1 MHRYSVYESRK
12 NVKEKHINS
21 PCHTTNAN
29 FTLSLYSSF
38 PNFILTY
45 AYAASSSAR
54 LCVICAISPE
64 PVPAR
69 CKLSLVAETY

>member
-1 MHRYSVYESRK
+1 MDLY
-12 NVKEKHINS
+12 KEHFANL

-29 FTLSLYSSF
+29 LTLSLYSSF

-45 AYAASSSAR
+45 AYAASSSPR
-54 LCVICAISPE
+54 LSVICAMSPV